1 MRWKRWRGT
10 AALVGARFCCV
21 VVAVARIGPDL
32 RAKMGTRCADAS
44 LGFWLG
50 YGLWCWST
58 SDHIVY
64 SSAVLVDW
72 LYTTAF
78 LVTCL
83 VGIIAAI
90 TALRP

>member
-1 MRWKRWRGT
+1 
-10 AALVGARFCCV
+10 
-21 VVAVARIGPDL
+21 
-32 RAKMGTRCADAS
+32 MGTRCTDAS

-58 SDHIVY
+58 SDHIVD
-64 SSAVLVDW
+64 SSAALVDW

-83 VGIIAAI
+83 VGIVAAI
-90 TALRP
+90 TAFRP